1 MFHGILRIVDCG
13 YGDDR
18 SLGQLCNI
26 GDAASRNLFCMAAGI
41 VAAILLDFYE

>member
-1 MFHGILRIVDCG
+1 MEFSDRRCG

-26 GDAASRNLFCMAAGI
+26 GGCGI
-41 VAAILLDFYE
+41 PESVLHGGGDRDSDTLGFL